1 MKNCII
7 LGSDSDIAKGL
18 QPHLKADG
26 WNVQGWRRGEP
37 KHRLS
42 DLPFLWDLIIV
53 AIGRISPI
61 GLWIDNDMSEWV
73 DTFAGNL
80 IIPFEL
86 LENLWPFHVPGSS
99 VCFLAGSN
107 PNTIMDGYSAYNVS
121 KMAMLKLVEQ
131 LDHETP
137 DAKFFALGPGTIL
150 TKIHKQSE
158 GWHNPKLAAAQAA
171 NEDPQVKIR
180 QVYECLQWCIAQP
193 KNVIGGRNI
202 CVSDQPDESLS
213 LRLSVDPDLFKLRR
227 RERWD

>member
-1 MKNCII
+1 MNCII

-26 WNVQGWRRGEP
+26 WKVYGWKRNQY
-37 KHRLS
+37 
-42 DLPFLWDLIIV
+42 LPDRCKGVSWDLVIV
-53 AIGRISPI
+53 AIGRIKPV
-61 GLWIDNDMSEWV
+61 GFWTDNYNMLDWIRTLES
-73 DTFAGNL
+73 NL
-80 IIPFEL
+80 LLPLGL
-86 LENLWPFHVPGSS
+86 LENIWPQRAQGASI
-99 VCFLAGSN
+99 CFLAGSN
-107 PNTIMDGYSAYNVS
+107 PNTIMDGYGAYNVS
-121 KMAMLKLVEQ
+121 KMAMLKLMEQ

-202 CVSDQPDESLS
+202 CVSDQRDESLS

-227 RERWD
+227 RER

>member
-1 MKNCII
+1 MNCII

-18 QPHLKADG
+18 QSHLEADG
-26 WNVQGWRRGEP
+26 WNIQGWRRGDKTTLFNIP
-37 KHRLS
+37 
-42 DLPFLWDLIIV
+42 WDLFLV
-53 AIGRISPI
+53 AIGRISPVGQWMDI
-61 GLWIDNDMSEWV
+61 PILQWQMTLES
-73 DTFAGNL
+73 NL
-80 IIPFEL
+80 LAPL
-86 LENLWPFHVPGSS
+86 VSVQTMWPLHNPGASI
-99 VCFLAGSN
+99 CFLAGSN

-150 TKIHKQSE
+150 TKIHKQSA
-158 GWHNPKLAAAQAA
+158 GWHNPKLEAAQAA

-180 QVYECLQWCIAQP
+180 KVYECLQWCIAQP